1 MERSGQPRQAFG
13 PGEETGAGPDASSAS
28 DGSALLGLSPDRE
41 PALRDAALRDP
52 ALRDAAAIL
61 ERATADE
68 TAADEA
74 RERYRTQAMV
84 PIEPEGRVA
93 RLLVAG
99 EQVFAVR
106 CLATLERRQ
115 DAPMTV
121 TASGL
126 AGDLYVTSQ
135 RLLLVGRHVLWIELD
150 EIADVLLAGERLLLV
165 LRGGRGVAIA
175 VDRPRLLRV
184 EIAAA
189 RAQAAPTGL
198 PPARDTRVN
207 SS

>member
-41 PALRDAALRDP
+41 PALRDAA
-52 ALRDAAAIL
+52 AIL

-74 RERYRTQAMV
+74 RERYRTRPMV

-189 RAQAAPTGL
+189 RAQAGPTGL